1 MGECYSKNSVLP
13 ESETAERSSTS
24 PASSES
30 DTQQKSQ
37 VLGKSLDTGQM
48 PFNLAHLRS
57 LEICLEEAEEKARA
71 LSEQL
76 AVSDG
81 TKSKLLRQVS
91 LLEEKLETMVHKEA
105 SEEAYEKMVLV
116 KDQCIEKLQAEVKA
130 SQEQLIAHAGYLLM
144 VPGRKARFPGRRG
157 TSASSMLLKEC
168 PESRNTPA
176 YMLRMMTCP
185 AALYCKKAIQR
196 KESCS
201 WIRTLGFP
209 LCHIPEVGH
218 I

>member
-130 SQEQLIAHAGYLLM
+130 SQEQLIAHKLKHKKTVKKLQTDLITAKQEAAFTVLELNEKIKTLCEGKPAPRGAYPALFL
-144 VPGRKARFPGRRG
+144 PGGSPAKLWFPGINVF
-157 TSASSMLLKEC
+157 L
-168 PESRNTPA
+168 
-176 YMLRMMTCP
+176 
-185 AALYCKKAIQR
+185 
-196 KESCS
+196 
-201 WIRTLGFP
+201 
-209 LCHIPEVGH
+209 
-218 I
+218 